1 MEYKDM
7 ELKDIIKLRR
17 KELNLNLLDVAKAC
31 NVSEATVSRWESGNI
46 GQMKRN
52 RIAALSKVLDLSPA
66 ILVGTTENNVDDN
79 VELIVDLSNQ
89 EHDLLNVYRS
99 LDEKGRHTVNTVA
112 LMEYDRVQKE
122 NKKSTGTPASTKKTV
137 MDASPR
143 HPQERR

>member
-17 KELNLNLLDVAKAC
+17 KELNLNLLDIAKAC

-112 LMEYDRVQKE
+112 LMEYDRIQKE
-122 NKKSTGTPASTKKTV
+122 DKKSTGTPASTKK
-137 MDASPR
+137 
-143 HPQERR
+143 Q

>member
-79 VELIVDLSNQ
+79 IELIVDLTNQ

-122 NKKSTGTPASTKKTV
+122 NKKSTGTPASTKK
-137 MDASPR
+137 
-143 HPQERR
+143 Q

>member
-66 ILVGTTENNVDDN
+66 ILVGTTENNIDDN

-89 EHDLLNVYRS
+89 EHDLLNVYRA

-122 NKKSTGTPASTKKTV
+122 DKKSTGTPASTKK
-137 MDASPR
+137 
-143 HPQERR
+143 Q

>member
-66 ILVGTTENNVDDN
+66 ILVGTTDNNVDDN

-89 EHDLLNVYRS
+89 EHDLLNIYRS
-99 LDEKGRHTVNTVA
+99 LDEKGRHTVNTVT
-112 LMEYDRVQKE
+112 LMEYDRVKKE
-122 NKKSTGTPASTKKTV
+122 DKKSTGTPASTKK
-137 MDASPR
+137 
-143 HPQERR
+143 Q

>member
-122 NKKSTGTPASTKKTV
+122 NKKSTGTPASTKK
-137 MDASPR
+137 
-143 HPQERR
+143 Q